1 VPQRRSSQPPL
12 VKFVVHP
19 TDFSPASERA
29 FAHALAIAL
38 LRQTRLALL
47 HVGKDDRVKWNE
59 FPQVRA
65 TLERW
70 NLLQPDSAQQDVV
83 EELGLRVSKNLLQ
96 GSPVDALLSY
106 LDREPADLLV
116 VATEGRE
123 GLARWMHGSVAETI
137 ARRSKTMTLFVPSHA
152 TRGFVLPADGSL
164 SLSNVL
170 VPIDR
175 SPNPAAAIEFAR
187 RVAAIAG
194 DEDEE
199 SVTITLL
206 HVGPENGM
214 PHIPSASG
222 QRPAFTRM
230 VRDGD
235 PVEQILAA
243 ADEVQADLIVMP
255 TAGRAGV
262 FDVLRGSTTE
272 RVLRRAPCPVLAVP
286 AADL

>member
-1 VPQRRSSQPPL
+1 VPQRRSSPPPPL
-12 VKFVVHP
+12 VQFVVHP

-47 HVGKDDRVKWNE
+47 HVGTDDRAKWNE

-70 NLLQPDSAQQDVV
+70 NLLQPHSAQEDVV
-83 EELGLRVSKNLLQ
+83 EELGVRVSKNLLP
-96 GSPVDALLSY
+96 GRSPVDALLSY

-123 GLARWMHGSVAETI
+123 GLARWVHGSVAETM
-137 ARRSKTMTLFVPSHA
+137 ARRSKTMTLFVPNHA
-152 TRGFVLPADGSL
+152 TRGFVSPSDGSL

-170 VPIDR
+170 VPVDR
-175 SPNPAAAIEFAR
+175 SPDPAPAIAFAR
-187 RVAAIAG
+187 RVAEIGG
-194 DEDEE
+194 DEG
-199 SVTITLL
+199 VTITLL
-206 HVGPENGM
+206 HVGAENGM
-214 PHIPSASG
+214 PHFEAAAD
-222 QRPAFTRM
+222 QRPAFARM
-230 VRDGD
+230 VREGD

-243 ADEVQADLIVMP
+243 AEEVKADLIVMP
-255 TAGRAGV
+255 TAGHSGV

-272 RVLRRAPCPVLAVP
+272 RVLRRAPCPLLAVP
-286 AADL
+286 APEKG

>member
-1 VPQRRSSQPPL
+1 MPQRHSSQPPL
-12 VKFVVHP
+12 VRFVVHP

-29 FAHALAIAL
+29 FVHALAIAL

-47 HVGKDDRVKWNE
+47 HVGHDERAKWSE

-70 NLLQPDSAQQDVV
+70 NLLQPHSAQQDVV

-123 GLARWMHGSVAETI
+123 GLARWLHGSVAESV
-137 ARRSKTMTLFVPSHA
+137 ARWSKTMTLFVPNNA
-152 TRGFVLPADGSL
+152 PRGFVSPADGSL

-175 SPNPAAAIEFAR
+175 SPAPGPAIEFAR
-187 RVAAIAG
+187 RIAAIAS
-194 DEDEE
+194 DEDDEDA
-199 SVTITLL
+199 TITLL
-206 HVGPENGM
+206 HVGTENGM
-214 PHIPSASG
+214 PHIQSFAG
-222 QRPAFTRM
+222 QRPVFTRM

-243 ADEVQADLIVMP
+243 ADEVEADLIVMP

-286 AADL
+286 AAEI